1 MLVIPAIDLKEGNCV
16 RLKQG
21 VFSEKKVYATKPLE
35 VADMFQE
42 KGARRLHLIDLDGAQ
57 SGVSGNADVIKA
69 IVAELT
75 IPVQVGGGIRS
86 YDNIKFWLDIG
97 VDRVI
102 IGTLAVRDQ
111 KVVEDAIREF
121 GAEKIVVAVDARD
134 GMVAIDGWQKKSD
147 ISAVDLAMDFK
158 EAGLTRVLYTDISRD
173 GMFTGPN
180 IETTKE
186 IAIRAG
192 LKVIASGGISRKAD
206 LDKLAELET
215 FGVDS
220 AVVGKAFYEGRI
232 KPSEVF

>member
-1 MLVIPAIDLKEGNCV
+1 MLVIPAIDLKDGNCV

-21 VFSEKKVYATKPLE
+21 LFSEKKVYATDPLE
-35 VADMFQE
+35 VAEMFQE
-42 KGARRLHLIDLDGAQ
+42 TGARRLHLIDLDGAQ
-57 SGVSGNADVIKA
+57 SGVSGNPGVIRK

-86 YDNIKFWLDIG
+86 YDSIKTWLDIG
-97 VDRVI
+97 VERVI
-102 IGTLAVRDQ
+102 IGTLAVRDPGM
-111 KVVEDAIREF
+111 VEEAIAEF
-121 GAEKIVVAVDARD
+121 GAEKIVVAVDAKD
-134 GMVAIDGWQKKSD
+134 GLVAIDGWQEKSD
-147 ISAVDLAMDFK
+147 VTAVDLALDFK

-186 IAIRAG
+186 IAIKAG
-192 LKVIASGGISRKAD
+192 LKVIASGGISRKSD
-206 LDKLAELET
+206 LDKLAELEP

-220 AVVGKAFYEGRI
+220 AVIGKAFYEGKI